1 MTNFNFIFPL
11 PYTLS
16 KYFRVGRRHY
26 IFFYK
31 FDLSL
36 IKNSCQADPLI
47 NTHHS
52 SSNDSLE
59 QVDTYVFLKIVPSSH
74 YSMDTWDLNQV
85 NVIKPTLIV
94 KGYPLLSIK
103 SCPLLSVNGKSSDPL
118 DYNTMSHT

>member
-1 MTNFNFIFPL
+1 M
-11 PYTLS
+11 
-16 KYFRVGRRHY
+16 GRRHY
-26 IFFYK
+26 NFIFYK
-31 FDLSL
+31 FDLFL
-36 IKNSCQADPLI
+36 IENSCHTDPLI

-59 QVDTYVFLKIVPSSH
+59 QVNTYVFLNIIPSSH

-85 NVIKPTLIV
+85 NVIKPMLIV

-103 SCPLLSVNGKSSDPL
+103 SCPLLTVNGKSNDPL